1 MGTDWQSQKGGK
13 GSWGQETA
21 SPGAGW
27 ALQTPRRYSRCG
39 GREQGQ
45 TEEERKCTWKENTQ
59 NLRHQTD
66 KEVAF
71 WGQRNTEEAPREAL
85 RYTSRIS
92 PARLAHSDHPANTF
106 RQEWRD
112 DNVSCAQ
119 THSSQRHVDLED
131 KDGTARLHRVQSNPG
146 DTGVTWELLGQTYC
160 PTMAGL
166 GRDKME
172 TKHVTLRGQ
181 VYPCH
186 PLEWVDIQEGIHPVV
201 PGHSPQG
208 LKPSAS
214 LVHHSHVNP
223 TQPGRWL
230 LRCAWRCDE
239 EEEPRLGNVS
249 TNAVSP
255 ITWARPKSK
264 YQHSSGR
271 LAVPVGLGTSSLPPA
286 VTGQAQLAEDQ
297 SVSTTSSS
305 SLFSSPSE
313 SSSSLYRYISPSA
326 TECLSSVPSPS
337 SRRLQVLMMTG
348 MLGSRPWGS

>member
-1 MGTDWQSQKGGK
+1 MGSGNCQSQGQAGPYKHPEDTAGVVGG
-13 GSWGQETA
+13 SRDR
-21 SPGAGW
+21 
-27 ALQTPRRYSRCG
+27 QT
-39 GREQGQ
+39 
-45 TEEERKCTWKENTQ
+45 ERKCTWEENTQ

-85 RYTSRIS
+85 RHTSRIS

-106 RQEWRD
+106 RQEQRD
-112 DNVSCAQ
+112 DDVSCAQ
-119 THSSQRHVDLED
+119 THSGQRHVDLED

-214 LVHHSHVNP
+214 LAHRSHVNP

-230 LRCAWRCDE
+230 LRCAGGVMRRRSPAWGMYLQTQFH
-239 EEEPRLGNVS
+239 PLPGHAQSPS
-249 TNAVSP
+249 TNIVQEG
-255 ITWARPKSK
+255 W
-264 YQHSSGR
+264 
-271 LAVPVGLGTSSLPPA
+271 LVPDGLGTRSLS
-286 VTGQAQLAEDQ
+286 Q
-297 SVSTTSSS
+297 
-305 SLFSSPSE
+305 
-313 SSSSLYRYISPSA
+313 R
-326 TECLSSVPSPS
+326 
-337 SRRLQVLMMTG
+337 
-348 MLGSRPWGS
+348 

>member
-1 MGTDWQSQKGGK
+1 METSCQGVPFAGLSLTKDPHAWGHRLGIGAQPLGGLGTLSRSQELKMAPWELTGK
-13 GSWGQETA
+13 VRREERDHGVRKLPV
-21 SPGAGW
+21 PGAGW

-45 TEEERKCTWKENTQ
+45 TEEERKCTWEENTQ

-85 RYTSRIS
+85 RHTSRIS

-146 DTGVTWELLGQTYC
+146 DKGVTWELLGQTYC

-186 PLEWVDIQEGIHPVV
+186 PLQWVDIQEGIQPVV

-214 LVHHSHVNP
+214 LVHHSQAVGSSDVP
-223 TQPGRWL
+223 GGVMKRRSPAWGMYLQTQFHPLPGH
-230 LRCAWRCDE
+230 AQS
-239 EEEPRLGNVS
+239 PS
-249 TNAVSP
+249 TNIVQEG
-255 ITWARPKSK
+255 W
-264 YQHSSGR
+264 
-271 LAVPVGLGTSSLPPA
+271 L
-286 VTGQAQLAEDQ
+286 
-297 SVSTTSSS
+297 
-305 SLFSSPSE
+305 
-313 SSSSLYRYISPSA
+313 
-326 TECLSSVPSPS
+326 CLSGWEQGLFPQ
-337 SRRLQVLMMTG
+337 R
-348 MLGSRPWGS
+348 

>member
-1 MGTDWQSQKGGK
+1 MAPWELTGK
-13 GSWGQETA
+13 VRREERGHGVRKLPV
-21 SPGAGW
+21 PGAGW

-45 TEEERKCTWKENTQ
+45 TEEERKCTWEENTQ

-85 RYTSRIS
+85 RHTSRIS

-172 TKHVTLRGQ
+172 TKHVCDLKGTGISLPSPRVGGHTGGYTPSGPRPFAPRAKTLSQLG
-181 VYPCH
+181 
-186 PLEWVDIQEGIHPVV
+186 
-201 PGHSPQG
+201 SPQ
-208 LKPSAS
+208 PRE
-214 LVHHSHVNP
+214 SHP
-223 TQPGRWL
+223 
-230 LRCAWRCDE
+230 
-239 EEEPRLGNVS
+239 
-249 TNAVSP
+249 
-255 ITWARPKSK
+255 ARP
-264 YQHSSGR
+264 
-271 LAVPVGLGTSSLPPA
+271 LAPQMCPEV
-286 VTGQAQLAEDQ
+286 
-297 SVSTTSSS
+297 
-305 SLFSSPSE
+305 
-313 SSSSLYRYISPSA
+313 
-326 TECLSSVPSPS
+326 
-337 SRRLQVLMMTG
+337 
-348 MLGSRPWGS
+348 